1 MAAGIARVSSC
12 YYHHLI
18 LKNKNG
24 LSASVAVSTSFKKM
38 VTNAASATI
47 TASSS
52 TNHGEYRS
60 IAERVS
66 LEKEIKK
73 SKFIAIAAPI
83 SDEESAFSFLSEV
96 RDPRATH
103 NCWAFKVGQHS
114 RCNDDGEPSGTAG
127 KPIQSAILS
136 SHIDRVMVVVIRY
149 FGGIKLGTGGLVRA
163 YGGVTSECLKNAPT
177 CLVKSKVPMA
187 LEVPFDLLG
196 LVQHQLQHF
205 QVEDI
210 KQDYETGKDG
220 FAMIS
225 FKVDFDQVEKLENAV
240 KANCSRQL
248 VFYKQ

>member
-1 MAAGIARVSSC
+1 MAAGITRVSSC

-52 TNHGEYRS
+52 INHGEYRS

-149 FGGIKLGTGGLVRA
+149 HNIIPFFFFLFPLSYYNPFPILIEYDDFNEYYIHKFSYFGGIKLGTGGLVRA
-163 YGGVTSECLKNAPT
+163 YGGVTSECLRNAPT
-177 CLVKSKVPMA
+177 CLVKSKVSFCFS
-187 LEVPFDLLG
+187 LISHFNF
-196 LVQHQLQHF
+196 QHQSPLLNF
-205 QVEDI
+205 
-210 KQDYETGKDG
+210 
-220 FAMIS
+220 F
-225 FKVDFDQVEKLENAV
+225 L
-240 KANCSRQL
+240 
-248 VFYKQ
+248 